1 MVFSMND
8 EALDV
13 IISCLATWRIMYNVI
28 LILTYHQLG
37 IIFLVNFRLIELES
51 ALLDGCSAQEI
62 NVLTKGKKIPE
73 SLRPDVWLLCL
84 NCQEAGNQLLSFDE
98 IFDLTNQNELRDDV
112 KKFVKRLGN
121 DDDDKLSVISDIESI
136 ITFYCKSKSIN
147 YSANNGWIEILL
159 PLLSLKL
166 PRSDTYN
173 LFEKV
178 LKLYI
183 PKGCVKNGVPF
194 HILRLILQ
202 YHDPELCSF
211 LDTKRITPEQYCLPW
226 LRSLFAGTCRL
237 EVVLFMWDLYFQRSD
252 PFFIFFLCLIMII
265 NAREQLLQMKSEDK
279 DSIIQTLI
287 DMPGDLEANDVSDFC
302 SLAHYYSL
310 KTPQSFR
317 EDVLEVLFSETL
329 LEINSKLY
337 SQALCLPVAVHELI
351 ESATLDSANGDS
363 VKFFLVDCRPA
374 EQYNAGHLSTAF
386 HLDCNLMLQEPSAFN
401 TAVQG
406 LLNAQ
411 RQALAAGSLAAG
423 EHLCFVGSGR
433 TEEDSYAHMVVASFL
448 KRNTKHVSMLEG
460 GFVAIHDYF
469 GPHMTD
475 CLEEHNPS
483 TCLVCAPNN
492 NNEGTESHQT
502 KVSDNMPAKQLFS
515 KLSSAMKAKSQEVKG
530 KLIEYI
536 VNPNST
542 YNNGEWHVS
551 AGDRKEQRYRN
562 VPPVFSIN
570 DEDDDSRSD
579 SLRRDFTDSDSLE
592 EIVEVQSFLK
602 EVNIVD
608 NFQCQEVLL
617 NGYMHDSH
625 LVVTETHL
633 IVLRDIP
640 NKKGVAK
647 VMSRRP
653 LSTIVKI
660 TAKKRH
666 PELITFK
673 YGVPDG
679 DNLLIKD
686 MDRFLIPNASIATK
700 VVSNQ
705 IVQQLDNKV

>member
-1 MVFSMND
+1 MNN
-8 EALDV
+8 LKILYC
-13 IISCLATWRIMYNVI
+13 II
-28 LILTYHQLG
+28 
-37 IIFLVNFRLIELES
+37 FRLIELES
-51 ALLDGCSAQEI
+51 ALLDGCSAQKI
-62 NVLTKGKKIPE
+62 NSLTKGKKIPE
-73 SLRPDVWLLCL
+73 TLRPDVWLLCM
-84 NCQEAGNQLLSFDE
+84 NCQDAGNQLLLFDE

-121 DDDDKLSVISDIESI
+121 DDDDKLAVVSDIESI
-136 ITFYCKSKSIN
+136 ITFYCKSKSVN
-147 YSANNGWIEILL
+147 YSSNNGWIEILL

-166 PRSDTYN
+166 PRADTYN
-173 LFEKV
+173 LFEKII
-178 LKLYI
+178 KLYI
-183 PKGCVKNGVPF
+183 PKGCTKNGVPF

-226 LRSLFAGTCRL
+226 LRSLFAGTCTL

-252 PFFIFFLCLIMII
+252 PFFIFFLCLIMVI

-279 DSIIQTLI
+279 ATIVETLRN
-287 DMPGDLEANDVSDFC
+287 MPADLEANDVSDFC

-310 KTPQSFR
+310 KTPVSFR
-317 EDVLEVLFSETL
+317 EDVLEVLFSESG
-329 LEINSKLY
+329 LEINSKVY

-351 ESATLDSANGDS
+351 ESATIDAGDADS

-386 HLDCNLMLQEPSAFN
+386 HLDCNLMLQEPAAFN

-448 KRNTKHVSMLEG
+448 KRNTKHVSMLDG

-492 NNEGTESHQT
+492 NNDGATHQA
-502 KVSDNMPAKQLFS
+502 KVRQNVPAIQLFS
-515 KLSSAMKAKSQEVKG
+515 KLSSAMKAKSQEVTG
-530 KLIEYI
+530 KLIDYI

-542 YNNGEWHVS
+542 VHNGEWHVS
-551 AGDRKEQRYRN
+551 AADRKEQRYRN

-579 SLRRDFTDSDSLE
+579 SRRDGTDSDLLD
-592 EIVEVQSFLK
+592 EIVDVNSFLK
-602 EVNIVD
+602 GQNVID
-608 NFQCQEVLL
+608 SFQCQEVLL

-625 LVVTETHL
+625 LIVSETHL

-640 NKKGVAK
+640 NKRGAAK

-673 YGVPDG
+673 YGIPDG

-686 MDRFLIPNASIATK
+686 MDRFLIPNASVATK
-700 VVSNQ
+700 IVSNQ
-705 IVQQLDNKV
+705 IVQQLDNKGQ